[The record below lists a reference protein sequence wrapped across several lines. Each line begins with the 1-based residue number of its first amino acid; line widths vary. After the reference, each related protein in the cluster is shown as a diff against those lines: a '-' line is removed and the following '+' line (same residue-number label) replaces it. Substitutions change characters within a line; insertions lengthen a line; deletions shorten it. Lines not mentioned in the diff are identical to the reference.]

1 MKTRFI
7 FSLIAGLFCLGI
19 VQTGLSATLE
29 SVVILQCGVSV
40 AGDSFDA
47 TAASESRGIR
57 KVVINNE
64 CARELELYLRDSF
77 KFKSILGDQSGSIV
91 TYTLI
96 GPR

>member
-7 FSLIAGLFCLGI
+7 FSLTATLWSLGLT
-19 VQTGLSATLE
+19 QPALSATPD
-29 SVVILQCGVSV
+29 SGVVILQCGV

-64 CARELELYLRDSF
+64 CARELELYLRDGF
-77 KFKSILGDQSGSIV
+77 KIRSTLGDQSGFIV
-91 TYTLI
+91 IYTLI
-96 GPR
+96 GPP